1 MTNQIGIKTD
11 NNLKV
16 SSSCVPL
23 AITKEFE
30 KLSVATIVH
39 PKLTF
44 IVDSGSFSFN
54 RYQCIKRQYHKSFY
68 WCFWIDIW
76 KTFGGGTNILHP
88 LPFYASQFRFSS
100 LILLQLIQHGFKLAN
115 ENKPKTYFE
124 SIVGP
129 TSKLHFTVLVI
140 KWEPGDIN
148 RT

>member
-1 MTNQIGIKTD
+1 MFKISFYLTEPILHWQWKFLCLPPHFEVENPPWELSENHMTNQIDIKTD

-54 RYQCIKRQYHKSFY
+54 RY
-68 WCFWIDIW
+68 
-76 KTFGGGTNILHP
+76 
-88 LPFYASQFRFSS
+88 
-100 LILLQLIQHGFKLAN
+100 
-115 ENKPKTYFE
+115 
-124 SIVGP
+124 
-129 TSKLHFTVLVI
+129 
-140 KWEPGDIN
+140 
-148 RT
+148 